1 MEPLDK
7 ELQEFKDWYEE
18 NKRLFPPTNS
28 HPTQDQRNEMFVWA
42 NYFDPKGN
50 HKPSSCGRCYYNAR
64 TAIIRALK
72 IF

>member
-1 MEPLDK
+1 MDK
-7 ELQEFKDWYEE
+7 ELEEFKGWLEE
-18 NKRLFPPTNS
+18 NQRLFPPTNS
-28 HPTQDQRNEMFVWA
+28 KPTQAQRTEMFKWA